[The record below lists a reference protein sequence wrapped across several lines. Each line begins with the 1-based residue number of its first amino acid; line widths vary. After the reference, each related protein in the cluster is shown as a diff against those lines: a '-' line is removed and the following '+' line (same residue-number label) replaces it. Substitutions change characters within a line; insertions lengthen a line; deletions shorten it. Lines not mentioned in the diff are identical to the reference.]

1 MYDRTGE
8 RIMLKNEAEYRRAV
22 AEVTQQRERLQQ
34 QTDRLRGEGLSDEQV
49 RVAMEPLWAYHRQ
62 LAGDIER
69 YERIKRGE
77 FDVLRNLE
85 RLGELLIAVRIY
97 LGLTQAELAERLG
110 VDPSVVCRDERNEY
124 HGVTL
129 ERAVKIL
136 NVMGVEL
143 HTSVEVPAYSP
154 ATPSRETPG
163 GHRPSAARTEP
174 VLAGRT
180 G

>member
-1 MYDRTGE
+1 
-8 RIMLKNEAEYRRAV
+8 MLKSEAEYRRAV
-22 AEVTQQRERLQQ
+22 AEVTEQRGRLEQQIE
-34 QTDRLRGEGLSDEQV
+34 RLRGEGLTEDQV

-62 LAGDIER
+62 LAGEIDH

-77 FDVLRNLE
+77 FDALRNLE

-129 ERAVKIL
+129 ERAAKIL
-136 NVMGVEL
+136 NAMRVEL
-143 HTSVEVPAYSP
+143 RTSVEVPGHGLTALP
-154 ATPSRETPG
+154 RETPRA
-163 GHRPSAARTEP
+163 HDPTAAAWTKP
-174 VLAGRT
+174 ALAGHS

>member
-1 MYDRTGE
+1 MGE
-8 RIMLKNEAEYRRAV
+8 RKMLKNETEYRRAV
-22 AEVTQQRERLQQ
+22 QEVTEQHGRLEQQIERL
-34 QTDRLRGEGLSDEQV
+34 RRESLSDEQV

-62 LAGDIER
+62 LAGEIER

-77 FDVLRNLE
+77 FDMLRNLD

-129 ERAVKIL
+129 ERAAKIL
-136 NVMGVEL
+136 NAMRVEL
-143 HTSVEVPAYSP
+143 RTSVEVPSHDLGTLACQM
-154 ATPSRETPG
+154 PG
-163 GHRPSAARTEP
+163 SHSAATTDLHEP
-174 VLAGRT
+174 ALAGRS

>member
-1 MYDRTGE
+1 MVRTAAR
-8 RIMLKNEAEYRRAV
+8 RIAAAKHRIESPRPAASIPSNRCRRSESGAELVPPRPNW
-22 AEVTQQRERLQQ
+22 QRSTARHAPGPYLPA
-34 QTDRLRGEGLSDEQV
+34 
-49 RVAMEPLWAYHRQ
+49 RVKPVLFAH
-62 LAGDIER
+62 
-69 YERIKRGE
+69 IKRGE
-77 FDVLRNLE
+77 FDVLRNLD

-143 HTSVEVPAYSP
+143 RTSVEVPGCGP
-154 ATPSRETPG
+154 AMPSCETPG
-163 GHRPSAARTEP
+163 GHRPSAARTGP
-174 VLAGRT
+174 ALAGRT

>member
-1 MYDRTGE
+1 
-8 RIMLKNEAEYRRAV
+8 MLKNEAEYRRAV
-22 AEVTQQRERLQQ
+22 EEVTQQRGRLQQ

-62 LAGDIER
+62 LAADIER

-110 VDPSVVCRDERNEY
+110 VEPSVVRRDERNEY

-129 ERAVKIL
+129 ERAAKIL

-143 HTSVEVPAYSP
+143 RTSVEVSGNSLVTPA
-154 ATPSRETPG
+154 REMSAA
-163 GHRPSAARTEP
+163 HRPTAARTESAP
-174 VLAGRT
+174 ARRT